1 MEDDTF
7 LLAHHDYV
15 WDDETM
21 EDIGRVLKT
30 MRYRA
35 DELWVP
41 VTNLP
46 ISNCDFEDLLP
57 RKPEPQPAPKVD
69 LGGRA
74 PRKQFKARIPR
85 RDPTPSEGEFSCEPF
100 LCIIED
106 RNNENKT
113 AEVLK
118 EFATQT
124 YIIADAQSMKDYTF
138 LLAYVDTVWDEETNE
153 AIGEVLKMTRYPAK
167 DVWAPI
173 TNLPIANM
181 GFEDFLEEDEEQR

>member
-1 MEDDTF
+1 MCNC
-7 LLAHHDYV
+7 
-15 WDDETM
+15 
-21 EDIGRVLKT
+21 IGGEHQYDALNSHC
-30 MRYRA
+30 YRTDFSNDA
-35 DELWVP
+35 IWKELIAL
-41 VTNLP
+41 TN
-46 ISNCDFEDLLP
+46 
-57 RKPEPQPAPKVD
+57 A
-69 LGGRA
+69 
-74 PRKQFKARIPR
+74 
-85 RDPTPSEGEFSCEPF
+85 GEFSCEPF

-153 AIGEVLKMTRYPAK
+153 AIGEDLKETRYPAK